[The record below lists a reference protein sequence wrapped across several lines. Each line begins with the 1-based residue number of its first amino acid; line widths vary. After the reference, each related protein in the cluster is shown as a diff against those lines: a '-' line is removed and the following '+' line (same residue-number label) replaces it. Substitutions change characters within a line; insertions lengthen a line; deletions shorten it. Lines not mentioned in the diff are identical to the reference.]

1 MLIFSFMEQGSII
14 SQAIRA
20 TNREG
25 EPTMKEFYKWYKI
38 ENIMN
43 ILAMPFV

>member
-14 SQAIRA
+14 NQNVRA

-25 EPTMKEFYKWYKI
+25 EPTLKEFYEWC
-38 ENIMN
+38 NI
-43 ILAMPFV
+43 

>member
-1 MLIFSFMEQGSII
+1 MEWGSII

-25 EPTMKEFYKWYKI
+25 EPTLKEFYEWY
-38 ENIMN
+38 NI
-43 ILAMPFV
+43 